1 MVRWPPWWR
10 RWRNRLPDALEL
22 AYRYLGRRE
31 RTVAEVR
38 ARLQRAKLTGDEI
51 DAALAELIR
60 LGYLDDARYARVFTE
75 DKRTLEDWGRERIER
90 VLRERGV
97 DPALIGAA
105 LGRPAGEGEEE
116 DERALALLRRRFPR
130 PSADAR
136 ERERALGVLIR
147 KGYES
152 EVAYEVVR
160 AWSAGVGTPGGAGAG
175 TPGA

>member
-1 MVRWPPWWR
+1 MMVRWLPWR
-10 RWRNRLPDALEL
+10 RWRNRLPDALQL

-38 ARLQRAKLTGDEI
+38 ARLGRAQLPGDEI
-51 DAALAELIR
+51 DDAVAELID

-75 DKRTLEDWGRERIER
+75 DKRSLEDWGSERIER

-105 LGRPAGEGEEE
+105 LAGQVGQGEEE
-116 DERALALLRRRFPR
+116 DERALALLQRRFPQ

-136 ERERALGVLIR
+136 ERDRALGVLIR

-160 AWSAGVGTPGGAGAG
+160 AWSAGAGPPGT
-175 TPGA
+175 

>member
-1 MVRWPPWWR
+1 VLWLRWR

-38 ARLQRAKLTGDEI
+38 ARLERAELPAAEI
-51 DAALAELIR
+51 DAAVGELID
-60 LGYLDDARYARVFTE
+60 LGYLDDARYARVFAE
-75 DKRTLEDWGRERIER
+75 DKRQLEDWGSERIER

-97 DPALIGAA
+97 DRPLIAAVLAGA
-105 LGRPAGEGEEE
+105 PDAGE
-116 DERALALLRRRFPR
+116 DERALALLRRRFPH
-130 PSADAR
+130 PSDDPR

-152 EVAYEVVR
+152 EIAYEVVR
-160 AWSAGVGTPGGAGAG
+160 AWSSGASPAGA
-175 TPGA
+175 

>member
-1 MVRWPPWWR
+1 MGRWLPWR

-22 AYRYLGRRE
+22 AYRYLGHRE

-38 ARLQRAKLTGDEI
+38 ARLERAELPSDEI
-51 DAALAELIR
+51 DDAVAELID

-75 DKRTLEDWGRERIER
+75 DKRNLDDWGTERIER
-90 VLRERGV
+90 ALRERGV
-97 DPALIGAA
+97 EGALIGAA
-105 LGRPAGEGEEE
+105 LAGTPGHGEE
-116 DERALALLRRRFPR
+116 DRALTLLRRRFPQ
-130 PSADAR
+130 PSSDPR

-160 AWSAGVGTPGGAGAG
+160 AWSAGAGSA
-175 TPGA
+175 A